1 MMRSC
6 MQVQLQQ
13 NKRKS
18 EALRELL
25 ATTEAAAG
33 AAAAAECEASHTA
46 DSSSTRARESCSKA
60 SAALQDLLNEL
71 MHNSVHAL
79 EQ

>member
-1 MMRSC
+1 MRLC

-18 EALRELL
+18 EALTELL

-33 AAAAAECEASHTA
+33 AAAAAECAASPTHN
-46 DSSSTRARESCSKA
+46 SSSTRARESCSKA

-71 MHNSVHAL
+71 VHNSAHADEL
-79 EQ
+79 